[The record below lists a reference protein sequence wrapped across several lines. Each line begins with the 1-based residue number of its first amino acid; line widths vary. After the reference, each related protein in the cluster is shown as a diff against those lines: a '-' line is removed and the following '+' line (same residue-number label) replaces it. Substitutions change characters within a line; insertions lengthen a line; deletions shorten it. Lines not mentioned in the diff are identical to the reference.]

1 MCAFMEFKIR
11 NYILLFVVA
20 LVSSRFPEHEIQ
32 LCGKSGLNYL
42 FSIVLLVKF
51 VYIQQQ
57 NKILDLSVAD
67 VTLYDVTLYVTLYTL
82 YVCSVE
88 EYLGENTTHTHA
100 KKV

>member
-1 MCAFMEFKIR
+1 M
-11 NYILLFVVA
+11 VA

-51 VYIQQQ
+51 LYIQQQ
-57 NKILDLSVAD
+57 NKILDLSVPD
-67 VTLYDVTLYVTLYTL
+67 VT
-82 YVCSVE
+82 VE
-88 EYLGENTTHTHA
+88 EYLGEITTHTYA